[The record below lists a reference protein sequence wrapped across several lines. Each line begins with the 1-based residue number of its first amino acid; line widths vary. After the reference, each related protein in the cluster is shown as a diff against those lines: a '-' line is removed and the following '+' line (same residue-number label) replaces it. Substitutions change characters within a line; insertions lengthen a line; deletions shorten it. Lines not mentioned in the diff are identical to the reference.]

1 MFNARVRFAL
11 DQFIK
16 EDYFLPV
23 SDTYH
28 LIEKEDS
35 GRSELI
41 VHVQNENLC
50 ICNFD
55 GPQKG
60 KCNFLRQEKKYG
72 LQKSVDHVLF
82 EHMEAGWRLH
92 LFEMK
97 SGVGYKTWQESIKP
111 KVRTSYFTALA
122 IAEFLGI
129 RICECIVY
137 TTYENEKFNM
147 VNQGTNPKTMIPRL
161 GCAARDPYE
170 DEWKKNRIILNV
182 GTELELLHNKVK
194 MKRNP
199 VSEVLEET
207 LTI

>member
-1 MFNARVRFAL
+1 MFDTRVRFAL

-23 SDTYH
+23 SDT
-28 LIEKEDS
+28 
-35 GRSELI
+35 
-41 VHVQNENLC
+41 
-50 ICNFD
+50 
-55 GPQKG
+55 
-60 KCNFLRQEKKYG
+60 
-72 LQKSVDHVLF
+72 DHVLF

-129 RICECIVY
+129 RICECMVY

-170 DEWKKNRIILNV
+170 DEWKKNRIILNW
-182 GTELELLHNKVK
+182 
-194 MKRNP
+194 
-199 VSEVLEET
+199 SFC
-207 LTI
+207 TIK